1 MKYYLISLIF
11 LSAFFSSSAQCLSG
25 TYTIGGSSPDYP
37 SFQSAFDALGA
48 NGVCG
53 ATVFY
58 VSDGVYN
65 EQATLEYFSNSS
77 PSNVVFISASQD
89 STLAV
94 LSNPSSDLAADN
106 FTLKLNNVVGVS
118 FFKLGFIRDNN
129 LDLDFSSVVQI
140 TGTSSD
146 VFFLNCH
153 FETKENL
160 YHHELIYS
168 DTLTQQN
175 EIRIEG
181 NYFKGGSKAVVL
193 GNFGA
198 LEVDFENQNYIAKN
212 VFFNQNHRALD
223 LRQQSG
229 LIITENLIEKSHCY
243 MDTLSLDS
251 IYTAIYLNDPSRM
264 EVSRNKIM
272 LKHDGV
278 LQPSHFNT
286 PYFSHYT
293 SFYCKYFYDT
303 NFIINNFFI
312 NSSPISSKLVSLPQ
326 IQNNTPNYDMTLSI
340 LNNSFYSNNN
350 SEIDLINWYTD
361 LELLFSNNL
370 IKVDTSK
377 SFRYKYFG
385 AKPKMDNN
393 IYDVFESFQDSLAKQ
408 RSIGLDSNSKF
419 LKIPYVDSLNDLHIL
434 YDNEIRNNGQ
444 YNSNILTDF
453 DGQNRIGD
461 FDIGADEF
469 PTFGGFDYGIA
480 SINDYHFF
488 NGVCPGED
496 SIQIVVKNY
505 GSLVYSKCLIHVQVD
520 DSIYNPI
527 SYNSLLP
534 SNAYD
539 TIVFPIEVPDIWTGQ
554 ITVSVSDSNGVFDPN
569 VYNNIKGT
577 SFYTLLHGSYDVGA
591 GLDFENSH
599 IAMERIATKGICG
612 DVILNLYDT
621 LYNYG
626 VIDSIKHM
634 RDIDTLSFVG
644 KSANLFLGG
653 GDPITPNFSVNGGVD
668 NNCSIKGNGTFI
680 YKGLW
685 FKYAAIAD
693 GKHLIADSCFVI
705 ENLSPILNYPHLSG
719 FVGGDNIEIKNCQL
733 NSAKIRSVADIPQNM
748 TFENNICVNS
758 VIELGDDSLGRF
770 SKVIINNNQFET
782 NVSGYTDTLIM
793 ENNISSPSTVVPEL
807 EITVYTH
814 GFINNNTLRFKKF
827 KLSGNFEVSNN
838 LIFPL
843 TNNYQFT
850 FGSMNKIYPCK
861 IFNNSFK
868 QEMST
873 NGSFSSY
880 FEFSDF
886 QVPDSIQIVNNNFS
900 LTNNR
905 YFLFRSGSKFVNN
918 ILNVELGH
926 QNLLFQHSNP
936 TNTDFENNIFFYDT
950 SDIDFA
956 YGINSL
962 EEAIIQGMPFTG
974 SVFKNLDVLSDNIH
988 TPIDS
993 AILGKGKFYSGM
1005 SLIDIEGDIRDSNRI
1020 DIGAD
1025 QHVFPSS
1032 IDLSLNIS
1040 PNQTFCDG
1048 DSLFVYV
1055 HNNSLDSLYWFSTQL
1070 YIDSILI
1077 DTKEHYPF
1085 IAASDSILVFAGMID
1100 YQQNFNNSV
1109 SISTLKPNYSQ
1120 DINLSNDTIAFLL
1133 NAFEGVDITSDF
1145 VVACQNDITEISV
1158 QDYFQ
1163 SYLWSDGSI
1172 NDTTQLILP
1181 GYYYVEATD
1190 NNGCLSFDSIEYINH
1205 FPYLEDVVKCPL
1217 ENYSFQL
1224 PNLYSNTIWNNG
1236 VIGNS
1241 IDFYAEGL
1249 YSIVTQDTLGCSFMD
1264 TLEVS
1269 FTMVPDIIPF
1279 EDTISCTDVFNYTL
1293 GNNYINILWSSISSL
1308 TYLGNQVNLP
1318 SGKFIP
1324 RTYYVSAKDNITGCA
1339 LRDTFDVQ
1347 TALTTIV
1354 QPATVS
1360 PCVGTTLTLEAP
1372 ISSAYLW
1379 YGPSFSTS
1387 QTYNLSSVG
1396 IVNIELRTTDANGC
1410 YAYDSI
1416 RILFKPFAE
1425 AIMASS
1431 TPNSGTE
1438 IEFSAEY
1445 SHFTDSLKW
1454 VYGDGFEETEAL
1466 VPGVTTLQKTRTIT
1480 TTGNYSF
1487 YFIAINNCNR
1497 DTSNTSSYNIY
1508 YAGIDDDVT
1517 QNIDIFP
1524 NPTNGESFQIS
1535 NFEQVSTVAIIN
1547 EIGQLVMSP
1556 FKLTSNVVNI
1566 SNLTEGVYFVEIK
1579 DKQGRFTRK
1588 KLIVVL

>member
-1 MKYYLISLIF
+1 MKHYLITLIF
-11 LSAFFSSSAQCLSG
+11 LSAFFTSNAQCLSG
-25 TYTIGGSSPDYP
+25 NYTIGGSSPDYP
-37 SFQSAFDALGA
+37 TFQSAFDALGA

-58 VSDGVYN
+58 VNDGVYN

-106 FTLKLNNVVGVS
+106 FTLKLNNVVGIS

-129 LDLDFSSVVQI
+129 LDLNYSSVVQI

-198 LEVDFENQNYIAKN
+198 VEMDFENQNYIAKN

-223 LRQQSG
+223 LRHQSG

-243 MDTLSLDS
+243 MDTLSVDS
-251 IYTAIYLNDPSRM
+251 IYTAIYLKDPSRM

-272 LKHDGV
+272 LKHDGM
-278 LQPSHFNT
+278 LQPSHFNA
-286 PYFSHYT
+286 PYFSQYT
-293 SFYCKYFYDT
+293 SFYCKYYYDT

-312 NSSPISSKLVSLPQ
+312 NSSPISSKFISLPQ

-350 SEIDLINWYTD
+350 SEIDLINWDTD

-444 YNSNILTDF
+444 NNSNILTDF

-469 PTFGGFDYGIA
+469 PTFGGLDFGIA

-520 DSIYNPI
+520 DSIYSPI
-527 SYNSLLP
+527 GYNSLLP
-534 SNAYD
+534 SNAHY
-539 TIVFPIEVPDIWTGQ
+539 TIIFPIEVPDIWTGQ

-634 RDIDTLSFVG
+634 SISDTISFIA
-644 KSANLFLGG
+644 KSPGLFLGG
-653 GDPITPNFSVNGGVD
+653 EDPIGFGIFQNSGYD
-668 NNCSIKGNGTFI
+668 NLCSINGNGVFK
-680 YKGLW
+680 YQGLW
-685 FKYAAIAD
+685 FTYGLLAA
-693 GKHLIADSCFVI
+693 GSHLILDSCFVVN
-705 ENLSPILNYPHLSG
+705 NLSTTLPYSHLEG
-719 FVGGDNIEIKNCQL
+719 VYGGENIEIRNCQL
-733 NSAKIRSVADIPQNM
+733 DSAIIKSLSDSPKNLI
-748 TFENNICVNS
+748 FENNICS
-758 VIELGDDSLGRF
+758 QSRFELGWDSIGKF
-770 SKVIINNNQFET
+770 SKVIINSNQLEA

-793 ENNISSPSTVVPEL
+793 ENNISSPSSVVPEL
-807 EITVYTH
+807 EVTVYAH
-814 GFINNNTLRFKKF
+814 GFINNNSLRFKKF
-827 KLSGNFEVSNN
+827 RLSGNFEVSNN

-861 IFNNSFK
+861 IYNNSFK

-880 FEFSDF
+880 FKFIDF
-886 QVPDSIQIVNNNFS
+886 QIHDSIEVVNNNFS
-900 LTNNR
+900 LTNNK
-905 YFLFRSGSKFVNN
+905 YFSHYNKCKFVNN
-918 ILNVELGH
+918 LLNVSIGYES
-926 QNLLFQHSNP
+926 LLYLLSTYPNV
-936 TNTDFENNIFFYDT
+936 DFENNIFYYDT
-950 SDIDFA
+950 TSIDFA
-956 YGINSL
+956 VGIASL
-962 EEAIIQGMPFTG
+962 DEAMLLGLPVSG

-993 AILGKGKFYSGM
+993 AILGKGKFCSGM
-1005 SLIDIEGDIRDSNRI
+1005 TLIDIEGDIRDSNRI

-1032 IDLSLNIS
+1032 IDLTSNIN

-1048 DSLFVYV
+1048 DSLFVHV
-1055 HNNSLDSLYWFSTQL
+1055 HNNSLDSLYWFSTNL
-1070 YIDSILI
+1070 YIDSALI
-1077 DTKEHYPF
+1077 ITKEHYPF
-1085 IAASDSILVFAGMID
+1085 IAALDSILVFVGMID
-1100 YQQNFNNSV
+1100 YQQNLNNSI
-1109 SISTLKPNYSQ
+1109 SISTVNPNYSQ
-1120 DINLSNDTIAFLL
+1120 DSNSSNDTITFLL
-1133 NAFEGVDITSDF
+1133 NAYEGVDITGDF

-1163 SYLWSDGSI
+1163 SYLWSDGTI
-1172 NDTTQLILP
+1172 NDTTQLIFP
-1181 GYYYVEATD
+1181 GYYSVEAID
-1190 NNGCLSFDSIEYINH
+1190 NNGCITFDSVEYINH
-1205 FPYLEDVVKCPL
+1205 YPNLMDIVKCPL
-1217 ENYSFQL
+1217 EDYAFQL
-1224 PNLYSNTIWNNG
+1224 PSIYSNTVWSNG

-1241 IDFYAEGL
+1241 IDFDSEGV
-1249 YSIVTQDTLGCSFMD
+1249 YSINTQDTLGCNYMD
-1264 TLEVS
+1264 TLVVT
-1269 FTMVPDIIPF
+1269 FMTVPDMIPF
-1279 EDTISCTDVFNYTL
+1279 EDTISCLNIFNYSLSTSFS
-1293 GNNYINILWSSISSL
+1293 NPVWTSSGFTPL
-1308 TYLGNQVNLP
+1308 YTNQVNLTP
-1318 SGKFIP
+1318 GKYFLKP
-1324 RTYYVSAKDNITGCA
+1324 YFLSARDTITGCA
-1339 LRDTFDVQ
+1339 LRDTFTVH
-1347 TALTTIV
+1347 TALTSIV
-1354 QPATVS
+1354 QPATII

-1372 ISSAYLW
+1372 ISNAYLW
-1379 YGPSFSTS
+1379 DGWITT
-1387 QTYNLSSVG
+1387 QTYNVTTAGLK
-1396 IVNIELRTTDANGC
+1396 ELRITDANGC
-1410 YAYDSI
+1410 YAFDTI
-1416 RILFKPFAE
+1416 RIYQKPLTQAVS
-1425 AIMASS
+1425 ASVN
-1431 TPNSGTE
+1431 PNSGTE
-1438 IEFSAEY
+1438 IEFTAEY
-1445 SHFTDSLKW
+1445 SNYTDSIKW
-1454 VYGDGFEETEAL
+1454 VYGDGIEETEVV
-1466 VPGVTTLQKTRTIT
+1466 VPGVTTIQKTRTLT
-1480 TTGNYSF
+1480 NTGNYSF
-1487 YFIAINNCNR
+1487 YFIAISNCNR
-1497 DTSNTSSYNIY
+1497 DTSNTASYSIY
-1508 YAGIDDDVT
+1508 YAGIEDNLRQYYDV
-1517 QNIDIFP
+1517 FP
-1524 NPTNGESFQIS
+1524 NPTGGEDIYIS
-1535 NFEQVSTVAIIN
+1535 NLEGVHKVMIIN
-1547 EIGQLVMSP
+1547 EFGQIVKKSETPNIDVSSL
-1556 FKLTSNVVNI
+1556 SN
-1566 SNLTEGVYFVEIK
+1566 GVYFVQFENQSGNVQRIK
-1579 DKQGRFTRK
+1579 F
-1588 KLIVVL
+1588 IVLK